1 MRCSKKIPGQ
11 ENSYVAGNGHIM
23 SKNAPHQAHHNPARA
38 YTQAH
43 RGQTQQQ
50 PLHGRAPLG
59 HPSAPPQYR
68 YPTHP
73 MPNFPMF
80 PQHFGYF
87 PNVNQTHTGS
97 NQLPMFSSPYSQA
110 YNPFVQPQPAP
121 SPNPASTP
129 ASDQHQAGNSQE
141 TAEEQNLGQE
151 QHDLEDSQVME
162 QEEASQEV
170 LQESA
175 EVIAEADI
183 HPAPVE

>member
-1 MRCSKKIPGQ
+1 MSLLSIIYIISSSGEANICKHMYIVIV
-11 ENSYVAGNGHIM
+11 NWTYICIFVHFSYALYYRKYFA
-23 SKNAPHQAHHNPARA
+23 SNPDPRKGFDFF
-38 YTQAH
+38 H
-43 RGQTQQQ
+43 
-50 PLHGRAPLG
+50 LC
-59 HPSAPPQYR
+59 
-68 YPTHP
+68 PTHP
-73 MPNFPMF
+73 MPNFPMV

-121 SPNPASTP
+121 NPNPVPTSAN
-129 ASDQHQAGNSQE
+129 DQPQAGNSQE
-141 TAEEQNLGQE
+141 KAEE